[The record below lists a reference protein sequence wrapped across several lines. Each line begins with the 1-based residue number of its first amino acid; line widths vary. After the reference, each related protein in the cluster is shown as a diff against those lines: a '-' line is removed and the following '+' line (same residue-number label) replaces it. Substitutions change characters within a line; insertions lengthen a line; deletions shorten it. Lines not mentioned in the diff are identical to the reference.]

1 MANPTVSVIIPCY
14 NSEATVGETLR
25 SLQNQTFRH
34 WEAIVV
40 NDGSTD
46 GSAKIIRH
54 YQASDS
60 RIQQIDQENQ
70 GLPEARNAGLAM
82 AKGEFI
88 HFLDADDLIL
98 PNMLQRM
105 VRAFNRKASVGA
117 VHCGWIYGDAGLQDL
132 SWVVPPGLEEKPF
145 LQMGHGYCPPC
156 HSILIRRGILEKVGL
171 FDVTLRHCHDWDF
184 WLRVARFGT
193 RFARVRDPLVIYRM
207 MRRTLSRN
215 PSTFFQA
222 GRQVIRVAH
231 SSDTRVKTP
240 DAKFAKGCG
249 CAMQEITLHWL
260 IYCVGFAIAKG
271 DPVQASELFETTIVE
286 ENLQVSPSDMY
297 AMTNAIW
304 IGSAI
309 PKGRWDLLLPHVST
323 ALLQFL
329 IREEEH
335 LGIPGFTI
343 LSMLE
348 IAGLRELQRK
358 ANLDNV
364 SANKLLRA
372 LKKKILWRLFRL

>member
-1 MANPTVSVIIPCY
+1 VIIPCY

-70 GLPEARNAGLAM
+70 GLPGARNAGLAVK
-82 AKGEFI
+82 KGKFV
-88 HFLDADDLIL
+88 HFLDADDLLL

-105 VRAFNRKASVGA
+105 VETLRKDQSIGA
-117 VHCGWIYGDAGLQDL
+117 VHCGWIYSDARAQDL
-132 SWVVPPGLEEKPF
+132 SWAVFAGLEEQPF
-145 LQMGHGYCPPC
+145 LQLGHGYCPPP
-156 HSILIRRGILEKVGL
+156 HSLLLRSEVLKNVGL
-171 FDVTLRHCHDWDF
+171 FDVTLKHCHDWDL
-184 WLRVARFGT
+184 WLRVARTGIRFG
-193 RFARVRDPLVIYRM
+193 RVRDPLVIYRM
-207 MRRTLSRN
+207 MRETLSRN
-215 PSTFFQA
+215 PTTFFQA
-222 GRQVIRVAH
+222 GKKVIHVAH
-231 SSDTRVKTP
+231 SSDARVKTP

-249 CAMQEITLHWL
+249 CTMQEITLHWL

-309 PKGRWDLLLPHVST
+309 PKGKWDLLLPHVST
-323 ALLQFL
+323 PLLQFL

-348 IAGLRELQRK
+348 IAGWRELQRK
-358 ANLDNV
+358 ANPDNV
-364 SANKLLRA
+364 GANKLLRA